1 MNQAAPPATRP
12 PLTWKELL
20 EAAIFEPDS
29 GNLSERIQDAQ
40 NAIMDEIEDT
50 FQTASPGDRQALM
63 NAMNAL
69 RKLGRVSGKC

>member
-20 EAAIFEPDS
+20 AAAIFEPDS
-29 GNLSERIQDAQ
+29 DNLSERIQDAQ

-50 FQTASPGDRQALM
+50 FHTASPGDRQALM